1 MTLHRDSIAALA
13 VLAVVGAAW
22 VDISR
27 VAVAAAMFPQMIVAA
42 MGILAAIMFVQGMR
56 RAAPEQPFVDHAR
69 NLALAL
75 GLTVAYIAA
84 VEPVGY
90 FLATLV
96 FLPALA
102 YGIGARGWAVPVVT
116 LGFTATVW
124 LVFVYGFSRRLPLGM
139 LFDN

>member
-1 MTLHRDSIAALA
+1 MMLHRDSIAALP
-13 VLAVVGAAW
+13 VLAMVGAAW
-22 VDISR
+22 VEMSQ
-27 VAVAAAMFPQMIVAA
+27 VAEAAAMFPRMILIALA
-42 MGILAAIMFVQGMR
+42 ILAAIMFVQGMR
-56 RAAPEQPFVDHAR
+56 RAAPDTPFVSNAR

-75 GLTVAYIAA
+75 GLTLIYIIA

-102 YGIGARGWAVPVVT
+102 YAIGARGWIVPVVT
-116 LGFTATVW
+116 LGFTTTVW
-124 LVFVYGFSRRLPLGM
+124 LVFVLVFSRRLPSGT